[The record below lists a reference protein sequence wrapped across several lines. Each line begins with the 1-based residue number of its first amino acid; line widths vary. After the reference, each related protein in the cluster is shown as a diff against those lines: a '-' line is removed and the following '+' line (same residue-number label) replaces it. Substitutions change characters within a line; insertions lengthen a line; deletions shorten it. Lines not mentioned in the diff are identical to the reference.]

1 MALNYNTALT
11 IKFFEFIMIVVSRN
25 ALKAFRQATFQ
36 VALAK
41 LNCNLI
47 LRDTHFNGKGQI
59 FTKICRKIKDFVA
72 KQDCFA

>member
-1 MALNYNTALT
+1 
-11 IKFFEFIMIVVSRN
+11 MIVVSRN
-25 ALKAFRQATFQ
+25 ALKAFLQATFQ

-59 FTKICRKIKDFVA
+59 FTKNLSQNQRFCGETGLFRLTYFIIIKYLSLKD
-72 KQDCFA
+72 

>member
-1 MALNYNTALT
+1 
-11 IKFFEFIMIVVSRN
+11 MIVVSRN
-25 ALKAFRQATFQ
+25 ALKAFLQATFQ

-59 FTKICRKIKDFVA
+59 FDKICRKIKDFVA
-72 KQDCFA
+72 KQNCFA